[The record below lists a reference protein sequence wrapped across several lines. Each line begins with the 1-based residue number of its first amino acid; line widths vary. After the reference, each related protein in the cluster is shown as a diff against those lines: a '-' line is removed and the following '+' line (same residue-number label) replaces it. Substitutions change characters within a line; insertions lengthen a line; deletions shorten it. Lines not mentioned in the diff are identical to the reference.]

1 MKKLLTILFVLSFI
15 VSYAKPLTFYT
26 LRYKGKVLD
35 VHRES
40 EYSTRVEFKFDKSEV
55 SDEDLLNSISKGKFR
70 LYNSNVT
77 FTRYSFDSDEKLPSG
92 FTITKE
98 TYDIK

>member
-35 VHRES
+35 VHRSES
-40 EYSTRVEFKFDKSEV
+40 YSFIDFKFDKSEV
-55 SDEDLLNSISKGKFR
+55 SNEDLLNSISKGGFY
-70 LYNSNVT
+70 LSNSKVT
-77 FTRYSFDSDEKLPSG
+77 FSYRSYNDEKLPSG
-92 FTITKE
+92 FTVTIE